1 MIWHELEI
9 EPINYLSSPV
19 SPYDVAT
26 VGIPKLF
33 VRDLIASENTPVVVV
48 SRTKSGGVWASIIS
62 PSFEH
67 TIKGREISEL
77 VFYCKLIRIEILY

>member
-1 MIWHELEI
+1 MIMNMNNFGAVKI
-9 EPINYLSSPV
+9 DYLSSPV

-33 VRDLIASENTPVVVV
+33 VKDLIASENTPVVVV
-48 SRTKSGGVWASIIS
+48 SKTKSGGVWASIIS

-67 TIKGREISEL
+67 TK
-77 VFYCKLIRIEILY
+77 KLQENIRN